1 MKYKFILF
9 FSLVTS
15 KPSSGLK
22 RVGEAWLSASHA
34 RAIAPLSPFSSLEK
48 VAGLVLLFLG
58 V

>member
-22 RVGEAWLSASHA
+22 RISGWRASHA